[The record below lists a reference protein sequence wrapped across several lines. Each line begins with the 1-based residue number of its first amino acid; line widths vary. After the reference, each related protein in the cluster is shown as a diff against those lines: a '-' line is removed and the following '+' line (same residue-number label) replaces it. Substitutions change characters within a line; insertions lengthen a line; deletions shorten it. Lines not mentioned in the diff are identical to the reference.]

1 MLRIVLDTS
10 VLVAALRSRS
20 GASNRLLRQV
30 AAGGLRPLVTTPLYL
45 EYEAV
50 LTRPEHQLVHGLTP
64 AEIRRFLSA
73 FASASEAVE
82 VHFRWRP
89 TLPDPSDEMVLEAA
103 ANGGAMAL
111 VTHNPRD
118 FPGVERKFGV
128 RVMTPGAYLKENW
141 R

>member
-1 MLRIVLDTS
+1 MIKVVLDTS

-20 GASNRLLRQV
+20 GASNLVVRWV
-30 AAGGLRPLVTTPLYL
+30 AEGRLRPLVTTPLYL

-50 LTRPEHQLVHGLTP
+50 LTRPEHQLAHGFTP
-64 AEIRRFLSA
+64 TEVRHFLAA
-73 FASASEAVE
+73 FASASGGVD

-103 ANGGAMAL
+103 VNGGAVAL

-118 FPGVERKFGV
+118 FPGVEARFGV
-128 RVMTPGAYLKENW
+128 QVITPGAFVKENGP
-141 R
+141 

>member
-1 MLRIVLDTS
+1 
-10 VLVAALRSRS
+10 
-20 GASNRLLRQV
+20 
-30 AAGGLRPLVTTPLYL
+30 VTTPLWL

-64 AEIRRFLSA
+64 AEIRRFLGA

-103 ANGGAMAL
+103 VNGRSPL
-111 VTHNPRD
+111 LITHNPRD
-118 FPGVERKFGV
+118 FRRVDVNFGV
-128 RVMTPGAYLKENW
+128 RVITPGAFVKEMW
-141 R
+141 S